1 MDMPLAAR
9 LRRHR
14 ERCNCENHIKELK
27 NGFSMRVLPS
37 GDFSV
42 NAAYLRIGTLAYNLL
57 SALKHLRLAESWRYL
72 TVKTIRFRLL
82 AIPALVVRH
91 ARELW
96 LRAPRGH
103 PHPAVLRAA
112 LA

>member
-57 SALKHLRLAESWRYL
+57 SALKHLRLAESWRDL
-72 TVKTIRFRLL
+72 TVKTIRFHRRPHSYP
-82 AIPALVVRH
+82 AI
-91 ARELW
+91 
-96 LRAPRGH
+96 
-103 PHPAVLRAA
+103 RAA
-112 LA
+112 TKCWAT